1 MYVCNVEN
9 VTPDSGILIDIVN
22 TRMPFGKYKNT
33 LLCDLPVYYLEWIH
47 SRGGFQPG
55 KLGMMLSTVFE
66 IKTNG
71 VDKILQEIKTKYRRN
86 TTRL

>member
-1 MYVCNVEN
+1 MV
-9 VTPDSGILIDIVN
+9 PDPQILIDIVN

-33 LLCDLPVYYLEWIH
+33 LLCDMPISYLEWLYKK
-47 SRGGFQPG
+47 GFPTG

-71 VDKILQEIKTKYRRN
+71 VDQILRQIKQRYGGRT
-86 TTRL
+86 